1 MQQQSMSR
9 PDYHHLRRHTCTMV
23 NEGQLCDPVERSGGN
38 GDNMG
43 GAYLP
48 AIQICC
54 RMKGHLDQQR
64 NKAALEGDEI
74 QSFTIELL
82 QLR

>member
-1 MQQQSMSR
+1 MKGNCAT
-9 PDYHHLRRHTCTMV
+9 PWKDL
-23 NEGQLCDPVERSGGN
+23 GGD
-38 GDNMG
+38 GDNTG

-48 AIQICC
+48 AFQICC